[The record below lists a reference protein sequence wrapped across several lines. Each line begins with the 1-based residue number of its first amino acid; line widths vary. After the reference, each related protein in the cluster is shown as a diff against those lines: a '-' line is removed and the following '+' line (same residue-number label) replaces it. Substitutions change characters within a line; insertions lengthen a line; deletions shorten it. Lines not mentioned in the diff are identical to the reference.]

1 MLRAVLDRGI
11 FGAEVR
17 LACKILFAPDNHR
30 LGRAVLHWPESA
42 VCRATLGAPHLPAAM
57 AAALFVFLMLPGAPT
72 RLDALHMVQWRGRLG
87 ALIPTTDS

>member
-1 MLRAVLDRGI
+1 
-11 FGAEVR
+11 
-17 LACKILFAPDNHR
+17 
-30 LGRAVLHWPESA
+30 